1 MKRLPFLLWLIVII
15 GVTAFPLGAMPEV
28 EVFGMDK
35 LFHFFLFSVLILLL
49 FFGFGKKSWK
59 FLFLFIFFAAIDEL
73 CQYYVPGRFVSIY
86 DLIFNLS
93 GVGIAYWVLA

>member
-1 MKRLPFLLWLIVII
+1 MKRLPFFLWLIVVI
-15 GVTAFPLGAMPEV
+15 GVTSFPLGAVPEV
-28 EVFGMDK
+28 EIFGMDK

-59 FLFLFIFFAAIDEL
+59 FLFLFILFAAIDEL